1 MKPPVFDYQRAD
13 TLEHA
18 CELLTTCGDDVKIL
32 AGGQTLIPMLNFRLA
47 RPKVLVDI
55 SNVPDRNRVADEADG
70 IRIAATT
77 VQRYVEKST
86 AVQRRLPLL
95 HEAIQH
101 IAHFQIR
108 NKGTIGGSIV
118 NADPA
123 SELPAMSLVFDAKFE
138 IMTSDETR
146 VMPAEELFVT
156 YMTTSLGPDEILSSI
171 YFPEPPENTGWG
183 FHEVARRS
191 GDYALA
197 GSTALVTLDAA
208 GVCTRA
214 RVALFGV
221 SPTPVRATDAEEM
234 LVGNRFS
241 SALATEA
248 AHAIHAVVDPESD
261 VHVTKAYRSSV
272 VETLTAR
279 AIEDAF
285 NRNGSA
291 RRPPDDRPGI
301 A

>member
-1 MKPPVFDYQRAD
+1 MKPPIFEYHRAD
-13 TLEHA
+13 TLQHA

-55 SNVPDRNRVADEADG
+55 SNVPGRNQVSEQVDG
-70 IRIAATT
+70 IRIAATS
-77 VQRYVEKST
+77 VQRFVEKSP

-123 SELPAMSLVFDAKFE
+123 SELPAMSLVFDAEFE
-138 IMTSDETR
+138 VMTSSTTK
-146 VMPAEELFVT
+146 VIPAEELFVT
-156 YMTTSLGPDEILSSI
+156 YMTTSLAPDEILSSI
-171 YFPEPPENTGWG
+171 YFPDPPKNTGWG

-197 GSTALVTLDAA
+197 GSTALITLDAA

-221 SPTPVRATDAEEM
+221 SPTPVRAIDAEKM
-234 LVGNRFS
+234 LVGNKFS
-241 SALATEA
+241 PALAKAA
-248 AHAIHAVVDPESD
+248 AHAIHDVVDPESD
-261 VHVTKAYRSSV
+261 VHVTKEYRRSV
-272 VETLTAR
+272 VEILTAR

-285 NRNGSA
+285 NRNGSG
-291 RRPPDDRPGI
+291 RRPPDDRPSH